1 MRLERIR
8 PTVLRMVLHAH
19 ELATLMTAVRY
30 VAETGP
36 AEVPESARQEL
47 RALLRDYDQQL
58 HHLGTSWQ
66 QDDPDRSR
74 AG

>member
-1 MRLERIR
+1 
-8 PTVLRMVLHAH
+8 MVLHAH

-30 VAETGP
+30 VAKTRP

-47 RALLRDYDQQL
+47 RSLLRDYDQQL
-58 HHLGTSWQ
+58 HHLDTSGQ
-66 QDDPDRSR
+66 RDDPNRSR

>member
-19 ELATLMTAVRY
+19 ELATLMTAARC
-30 VAETGP
+30 VAEANP
-36 AEVPESARQEL
+36 AEVPDSAREEL

-58 HHLGTSWQ
+58 RCLDTTAT
-66 QDDPDRSR
+66 DETDRSR
-74 AG
+74 SG

>member
-19 ELATLMTAVRY
+19 ELATLMTAARC
-30 VAETGP
+30 VAESSP
-36 AEVPESARQEL
+36 ADVPESAREEL

-58 HHLGTSWQ
+58 RRLDTTVAGEQ
-66 QDDPDRSR
+66 DRSR